1 MSVKHIFL
9 ETMFDD
15 FTPDSVS
22 REELISILLD
32 DLMVVARQRCFNP
45 FADVWLEERVHRGA
59 GDPPHRRAQVRSGC
73 RGNGETRPFAKV
85 IRLGDLFWRHIPV
98 LWYNSPIHQSINRKE

>member
-9 ETMFDD
+9 ESMFDD

-32 DLMVVARQRCFNP
+32 DLMVVAKDNLSIEYLKNGGDEEEALKSFN
-45 FADVWLEERVHRGA
+45 VEMRKNLEERIIA
-59 GDPPHRRAQVRSGC
+59 
-73 RGNGETRPFAKV
+73 
-85 IRLGDLFWRHIPV
+85 
-98 LWYNSPIHQSINRKE
+98 

>member
-1 MSVKHIFL
+1 MSDKCIFL

-32 DLMVVARQRCFNP
+32 DLMVVARDNLSIEY
-45 FADVWLEERVHRGA
+45 LENG
-59 GDPPHRRAQVRSGC
+59 GDEEKALKSF
-73 RGNGETRPFAKV
+73 NGEM
-85 IRLGDLFWRHIPV
+85 
-98 LWYNSPIHQSINRKE
+98 RKNLEKRIIA

>member
-32 DLMVVARQRCFNP
+32 DLMVVARDNLSIEYLENGGDAEEALKLFSVEMRKN
-45 FADVWLEERVHRGA
+45 LEERFWSSG
-59 GDPPHRRAQVRSGC
+59 RSIILPGVSTTISDT
-73 RGNGETRPFAKV
+73 TR
-85 IRLGDLFWRHIPV
+85 I
-98 LWYNSPIHQSINRKE
+98 SS

>member
-32 DLMVVARQRCFNP
+32 DLMVVARDNLSIEYLENGGEEALKLFSVEMRKN
-45 FADVWLEERVHRGA
+45 LEERIIA
-59 GDPPHRRAQVRSGC
+59 
-73 RGNGETRPFAKV
+73 
-85 IRLGDLFWRHIPV
+85 
-98 LWYNSPIHQSINRKE
+98 

>member
-1 MSVKHIFL
+1 MSDKCIFL

-32 DLMVVARQRCFNP
+32 DLMVVAMDNLSIEYLENGGDAEEALKSFN
-45 FADVWLEERVHRGA
+45 VEMRKNLEERIIA
-59 GDPPHRRAQVRSGC
+59 
-73 RGNGETRPFAKV
+73 
-85 IRLGDLFWRHIPV
+85 
-98 LWYNSPIHQSINRKE
+98 

>member
-1 MSVKHIFL
+1 MTVKHIFL

-32 DLMVVARQRCFNP
+32 DLMVVARDNLSIEY
-45 FADVWLEERVHRGA
+45 LENG
-59 GDPPHRRAQVRSGC
+59 GDAEEALKLFSVEMRKNLEALD
-73 RGNGETRPFAKV
+73 F
-85 IRLGDLFWRHIPV
+85 IDLFGLFSSCFFV
-98 LWYNSPIHQSINRKE
+98 SDLL

>member
-1 MSVKHIFL
+1 MSDKCIFL

-32 DLMVVARQRCFNP
+32 DLMVVARDN
-45 FADVWLEERVHRGA
+45 
-59 GDPPHRRAQVRSGC
+59 
-73 RGNGETRPFAKV
+73 
-85 IRLGDLFWRHIPV
+85 
-98 LWYNSPIHQSINRKE
+98 QSIEYLENGGDEEEALKSFNVEMRKNLEKRIIA

>member
-1 MSVKHIFL
+1 MSDKCIFL

-32 DLMVVARQRCFNP
+32 DLMVVARDNLSIEYLENGGDEEEGLKSFN
-45 FADVWLEERVHRGA
+45 VEMRKNLEKRIIA
-59 GDPPHRRAQVRSGC
+59 
-73 RGNGETRPFAKV
+73 
-85 IRLGDLFWRHIPV
+85 
-98 LWYNSPIHQSINRKE
+98 

>member
-1 MSVKHIFL
+1 MSDKCIFL

-32 DLMVVARQRCFNP
+32 DLMVVARDNLSIEYLENGGDEEKALKSFN
-45 FADVWLEERVHRGA
+45 VEMRKNLEKRIIA
-59 GDPPHRRAQVRSGC
+59 
-73 RGNGETRPFAKV
+73 
-85 IRLGDLFWRHIPV
+85 
-98 LWYNSPIHQSINRKE
+98 

>member
-32 DLMVVARQRCFNP
+32 DLMVVARDNLSIEEALKLFSFEMRKN
-45 FADVWLEERVHRGA
+45 LEERIIA
-59 GDPPHRRAQVRSGC
+59 
-73 RGNGETRPFAKV
+73 
-85 IRLGDLFWRHIPV
+85 
-98 LWYNSPIHQSINRKE
+98 

>member
-1 MSVKHIFL
+1 MSDKCIFL

-32 DLMVVARQRCFNP
+32 DLMVVARDNLSIEYLENGGDKEEALKSFN
-45 FADVWLEERVHRGA
+45 VEMRKNLEKRIIA
-59 GDPPHRRAQVRSGC
+59 
-73 RGNGETRPFAKV
+73 
-85 IRLGDLFWRHIPV
+85 
-98 LWYNSPIHQSINRKE
+98 

>member
-1 MSVKHIFL
+1 MSNKCIFL

-32 DLMVVARQRCFNP
+32 DLMVVARDNLSIEYLENGGDEEKALKSFN
-45 FADVWLEERVHRGA
+45 VEMRKNLEKRIIA
-59 GDPPHRRAQVRSGC
+59 
-73 RGNGETRPFAKV
+73 
-85 IRLGDLFWRHIPV
+85 
-98 LWYNSPIHQSINRKE
+98 

>member
-1 MSVKHIFL
+1 MSDKCIFL

-32 DLMVVARQRCFNP
+32 DLMVVARDKYLENGGDEEKALKSFN
-45 FADVWLEERVHRGA
+45 VEMRKNLEKRIIA
-59 GDPPHRRAQVRSGC
+59 
-73 RGNGETRPFAKV
+73 
-85 IRLGDLFWRHIPV
+85 
-98 LWYNSPIHQSINRKE
+98 

>member
-1 MSVKHIFL
+1 MSDKCIFL

-32 DLMVVARQRCFNP
+32 DLMVVARDNLSIEYLENGGDEEKALKSFN
-45 FADVWLEERVHRGA
+45 VEMRKNLEERIIA
-59 GDPPHRRAQVRSGC
+59 
-73 RGNGETRPFAKV
+73 
-85 IRLGDLFWRHIPV
+85 
-98 LWYNSPIHQSINRKE
+98 